1 MNRYEILIG
10 KDPPPSGDFKERIRG
25 IDVGKGDS
33 TRGIDVGKGDSTS
46 VISLVTLDP
55 MTGERIFGA
64 PGAVPSIGSTDPDF
78 FEARTGVGG
87 GGDGDDSGPGGG
99 AGDDSGSGGQ
109 TGASVMRLA
118 YSRDSLIQAPQT
130 FVPSQRRAVSGS
142 QLFRIRVHNG
152 GYPQIGDIVG
162 TDERGIIRKIE
173 TQQQQGLTPIGVIV
187 RSPNQENIAVIRNFT
202 VDETVQYPRVVERI
216 TTEGLPFQRQREQI
230 ERRGTEGP
238 QLELHE
244 QIEGHGMEQQLGISG
259 RETITAAREAFET
272 AIVPH
277 LGKLHEHPRMQQD
290 LNVPDDHVVVDKAD
304 WIEARLKEDQEN
316 RRE

>member
-10 KDPPPSGDFKERIRG
+10 KDPPPSGDFKERI
-25 IDVGKGDS
+25 
-33 TRGIDVGKGDSTS
+33 RGIDVGKGDSTS

-230 ERRGTEGP
+230 ER
-238 QLELHE
+238 
-244 QIEGHGMEQQLGISG
+244 HGMEQQLGISG

>member
-10 KDPPPSGDFKERIRG
+10 KDPPPSGDFKERI
-25 IDVGKGDS
+25 
-33 TRGIDVGKGDSTS
+33 RGIDVGKGDSTS

-162 TDERGIIRKIE
+162 TNERGIIRKIE

-230 ERRGTEGP
+230 EK
-238 QLELHE
+238 
-244 QIEGHGMEQQLGISG
+244 HGMEQQLGISG

-304 WIEARLKEDQEN
+304 WIEARLKEHQEN
-316 RRE
+316 RGE